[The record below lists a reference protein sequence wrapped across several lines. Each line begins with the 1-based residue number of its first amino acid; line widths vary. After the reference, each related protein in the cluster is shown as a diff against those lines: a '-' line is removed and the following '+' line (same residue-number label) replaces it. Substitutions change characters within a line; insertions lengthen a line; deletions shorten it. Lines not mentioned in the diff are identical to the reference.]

1 MDPIIKNYRDNDN
14 PVLGKEDGV
23 PNYVMLYVQHAP
35 GESSPFHTHP
45 WEHQAF
51 ITEGSGVLLFG
62 GKEYPI
68 RQGDCVHVPGGVEHQ
83 FQNTGDVPMNRVTVN
98 PIRSVE

>member
-45 WEHQAF
+45 WEHQAY
-51 ITEGSGVLLFG
+51 ITRGEGIIFVDGEKF
-62 GKEYPI
+62 PI
-68 RQGDCVHVPGGVEHQ
+68 NGSLSNEL
-83 FQNTGDVPMNRVTVN
+83 
-98 PIRSVE
+98 